1 MKKIRYMICFLLII
15 IFLSFGIWHFW
26 QFNVP
31 DTTTEEVV
39 LEEEEKQRTIYLKS
53 DKDLRLL
60 EKYESYNE
68 DVVGLIQIEDTVLN
82 HPMMQTP
89 LDEEYYLYKDLD
101 KKYNSHGVP
110 FLSADSKME
119 GQGGICIVYGHNIYK
134 RNKDVFADLAGYE
147 DLEFYKSHPIIKTV
161 SKSGV
166 RNWLIFAYFIVD
178 NSDDDPFR
186 YTDLTRF
193 LSKEAHDEF
202 FLEVE
207 KRNWLN
213 VEVTPVMGDT
223 YLLLSSCSKQL
234 SGRGTNRMVVI
245 AKQLFADET
254 YDSTVNAAKMAENP
268 LLPQR
273 MR

>member
-1 MKKIRYMICFLLII
+1 MICFLLII

-101 KKYNSHGVP
+101 KK
-110 FLSADSKME
+110 
-119 GQGGICIVYGHNIYK
+119 
-134 RNKDVFADLAGYE
+134 
-147 DLEFYKSHPIIKTV
+147 
-161 SKSGV
+161 
-166 RNWLIFAYFIVD
+166 
-178 NSDDDPFR
+178 
-186 YTDLTRF
+186 
-193 LSKEAHDEF
+193 
-202 FLEVE
+202 
-207 KRNWLN
+207 
-213 VEVTPVMGDT
+213 
-223 YLLLSSCSKQL
+223 
-234 SGRGTNRMVVI
+234 
-245 AKQLFADET
+245 
-254 YDSTVNAAKMAENP
+254 
-268 LLPQR
+268 
-273 MR
+273 